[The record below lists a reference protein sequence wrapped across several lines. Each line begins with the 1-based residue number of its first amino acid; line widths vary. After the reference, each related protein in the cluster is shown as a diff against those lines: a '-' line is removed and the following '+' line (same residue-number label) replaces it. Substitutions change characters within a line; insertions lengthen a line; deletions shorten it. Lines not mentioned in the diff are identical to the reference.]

1 MKIVAENNKDF
12 LIKLNKNELNNI
24 YDDLLAFNNLFDYD
38 DTVQLM
44 ELLGIYQGDDD
55 YEN

>member
-24 YDDLLAFNNLFDYD
+24 YDDLLAFNDLFNYD